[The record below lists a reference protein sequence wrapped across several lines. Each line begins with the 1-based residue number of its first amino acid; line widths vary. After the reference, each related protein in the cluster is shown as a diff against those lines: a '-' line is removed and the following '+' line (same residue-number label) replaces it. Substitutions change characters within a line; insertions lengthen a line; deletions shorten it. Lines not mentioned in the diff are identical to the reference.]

1 MNPPTEP
8 QPPAPRMFRRA
19 MTAED
24 VNRIH
29 RNTAVERLG
38 IECLELG
45 DDFVRARMPV
55 DARTVQPAGLLHGGA
70 SVVLAETLG
79 SLAAT
84 LCQEPGFHAVG
95 LEINANHLRG
105 VRSGWVHGECRP
117 VHTGRTTHVWQIEIR
132 DDAGRLACT
141 SRITLAIVAQRPK
154 E

>member
-1 MNPPTEP
+1 MTHASD
-8 QPPAPRMFRRA
+8 QPPPDQRLFRRA
-19 MTAED
+19 MTADD
-24 VNRIH
+24 VNRLH

-38 IECLELG
+38 IECVELG
-45 DDFVRARMPV
+45 NDFVRARMPV
-55 DARTVQPAGLLHGGA
+55 DERTVQPAGLLHGGA

-84 LCQEPGFHAVG
+84 LCQEPGVHAVG

>member
-1 MNPPTEP
+1 MNPPTES
-8 QPPAPRMFRRA
+8 QTPAPRLFRRA

-38 IECLELG
+38 IECVELG

-84 LCQEPGFHAVG
+84 LCQEPG
-95 LEINANHLRG
+95 
-105 VRSGWVHGECRP
+105 
-117 VHTGRTTHVWQIEIR
+117 
-132 DDAGRLACT
+132 
-141 SRITLAIVAQRPK
+141 
-154 E
+154 

>member
-1 MNPPTEP
+1 
-8 QPPAPRMFRRA
+8 
-19 MTAED
+19 MTADD
-24 VNRIH
+24 VNRLH

-38 IECLELG
+38 IECVELG
-45 DDFVRARMPV
+45 NDFVRARMPV
-55 DARTVQPAGLLHGGA
+55 DERTVQPAGLLHGGA

-84 LCQEPGFHAVG
+84 LCQEPGVHAVG